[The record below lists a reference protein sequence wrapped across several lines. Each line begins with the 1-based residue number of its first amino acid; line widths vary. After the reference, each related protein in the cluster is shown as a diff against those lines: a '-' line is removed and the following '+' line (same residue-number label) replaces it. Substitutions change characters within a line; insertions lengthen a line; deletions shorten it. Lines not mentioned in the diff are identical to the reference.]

1 MHFLKATKVFLKRIV
16 TRGLDVYRNE
26 LSEDKTLAV
35 TDKIELSKRKLFVPH
50 HIYQALQENEQFDFL
65 TNKYLN
71 LEDGTDMLDDG

>member
-1 MHFLKATKVFLKRIV
+1 MKRIV
-16 TRGLDVYRNE
+16 THGLAVYRNE

-35 TDKIELSKRKLFVPH
+35 TDKIEQSKRKLFVPH
-50 HIYQALQENEQFDFL
+50 HIYQALQEHEQFDFL